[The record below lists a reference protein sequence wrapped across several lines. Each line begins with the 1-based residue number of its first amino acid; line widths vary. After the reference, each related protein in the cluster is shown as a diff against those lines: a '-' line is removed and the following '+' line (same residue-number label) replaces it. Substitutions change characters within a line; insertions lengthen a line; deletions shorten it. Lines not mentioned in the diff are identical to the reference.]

1 MPVAPPAAV
10 EVAPAAPAAPVIP
23 SRPVGPCDEESAV
36 KERRTRCTWLVAIA
50 LSLAP
55 ALTFA
60 QGLGDVASREKSKR
74 QQPKKAEPARVFTN
88 DDLPA
93 GGTSGAGDAA
103 PAADGAAAAT
113 DPAGTKPDPLD
124 AEREERRRLEADW
137 RVRFANARERLANAE
152 AASWQDVVRTEF
164 YQGVPVQ
171 MKVKEQVETPELVVS
186 RKALAELEEEFRRT
200 GLPPGWA
207 R

>member
-10 EVAPAAPAAPVIP
+10 EVAPAAPTAPVIP
-23 SRPVGPCDEESAV
+23 SRPVGPCDEESAA
-36 KERRTRCTWLVAIA
+36 KERRARATWLLAIA

-60 QGLGDVASREKSKR
+60 QGLGDVASREKNKR

-88 DDLPA
+88 DDLPT

-124 AEREERRRLEADW
+124 AEREERRRLETDW